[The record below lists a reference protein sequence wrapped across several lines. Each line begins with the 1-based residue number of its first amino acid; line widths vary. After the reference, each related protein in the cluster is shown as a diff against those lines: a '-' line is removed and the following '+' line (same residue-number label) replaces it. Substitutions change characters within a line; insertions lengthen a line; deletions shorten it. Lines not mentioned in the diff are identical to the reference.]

1 MTEEVMNSC
10 TAKVPE
16 RALQGPSAH
25 RLPRS
30 PGSETEGKIA
40 EESGIIT
47 RDNKARGGISRG
59 SKLAILDQEFE

>member
-1 MTEEVMNSC
+1 MTDEVMNSC
-10 TAKVPE
+10 TAKVTE
-16 RALQGPSAH
+16 RALQGPPALW
-25 RLPRS
+25 LPQS
-30 PGSETEGKIA
+30 PGNETEGKIA